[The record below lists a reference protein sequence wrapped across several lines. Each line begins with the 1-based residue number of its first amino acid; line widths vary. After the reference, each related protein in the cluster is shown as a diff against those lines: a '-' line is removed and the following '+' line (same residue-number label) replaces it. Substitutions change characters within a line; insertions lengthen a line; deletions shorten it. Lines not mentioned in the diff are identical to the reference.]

1 MSGIKALKIGDLV
14 LQRPVI
20 QGGMGVGISLHK
32 LAGAVA
38 ASGGMGLISTAQI
51 GFREPDFKTNFVEAN
66 LRAIRREM
74 QKAREI
80 APKGAIGFNI
90 MVATKHYDLWVK
102 EAIKSGA
109 DAIVS
114 GAGLPVRL
122 PEYAQ
127 AAYEEMKAG
136 IADAK
141 ENEDAQAENEEM
153 KAGIAEEKENC
164 EEFCKQAVKKVKL
177 APIVS
182 SAKSAQVICRLWDRK
197 YKQVPDFVV
206 VEGPLAGGHLGFSR
220 EELAEYG
227 ADTKDVP
234 NTYNQ
239 EAYDK
244 EVRSIMEVVKTYEEK
259 YQKHIPV
266 VTAGG
271 IYTHEDVKHQ
281 FELGAE
287 GVQVATR
294 FVTTEECD
302 APDAYKQAYIN
313 AKKEDIVI
321 TQSPVG
327 MPGRAILN
335 PFLQQIKDGVRP
347 AIKTCFQCLEHCD
360 IKTIPYCITKALVNA
375 AEGDEDNALLFCGSN
390 AYRAEKIEKVDDVM
404 KELVGEL

>member
-141 ENEDAQAENEEM
+141 EN
-153 KAGIAEEKENC
+153 C

-271 IYTHEDVKHQ
+271 IYIHEDVKHQ

>member
-14 LQRPVI
+14 LKRPVI

-136 IADAK
+136 F
-141 ENEDAQAENEEM
+141 AE
-153 KAGIAEEKENC
+153 
-164 EEFCKQAVKKVKL
+164 AVKKVKL

-220 EELAEYG
+220 EELTEYG
-227 ADTKDVP
+227 ADTKNVP
-234 NTYNQ
+234 ETYDQ

-335 PFLQQIKDGVRP
+335 PFLKQIKEGIRP

-360 IKTIPYCITKALVNA
+360 IRTIPYCITQALVNA
-375 AEGDEDNALLFCGSN
+375 AEGDEDHAIALQPGQQ
-390 AYRAEKIEKVDDVM
+390 E
-404 KELVGEL
+404 

>member
-136 IADAK
+136 VADA
-141 ENEDAQAENEEM
+141 
-153 KAGIAEEKENC
+153 KENC

-227 ADTKDVP
+227 ADPKDVP